1 MRYPSRLAGAVLLA
15 LVLLPW
21 YRLVAAR
28 ATGPSVDQTL
38 HLGREYL
45 AAHWGGLV
53 LGAVLAIVLSRLV
66 PPATGSGVRCGAER
80 WLLRPSRRWS
90 GTALGLLAAGTSLW
104 LSVSV
109 LNRRP
114 ALIDGVV
121 QLLQARYFA
130 SGMLGG
136 PPLSH
141 PEFWQFQFMVLTDV
155 GWVSQYPP
163 GFPAALAVAS
173 MVGPAWLLGPILL
186 GMAVYLTT
194 QIGDRLFPGDRATA
208 RLGGALM
215 AVSPFLA
222 FHAGAYMSHV
232 LALVLVSVALFASL
246 RALDGSWRW
255 ALLSGAAVGGL
266 VATRPYVGLT
276 LGFVATVL
284 VWWCVPGPRKLA
296 RGDWARRLGAAATG
310 AAPFAVALM
319 AYNTRV
325 FGGPAR
331 FGYLAAAGP
340 AHGLGFHID
349 PWGNP
354 YGLREAWGYTA
365 ADLLG
370 LSFELLQTPL
380 PAVVLVGLYLLR
392 TPRVETGGRE
402 TGTRLLVA
410 WAMVPLAANAL
421 YWHHDL
427 FMGPRFLYEA
437 APAWCLLLAVASMGL
452 LRGLPEKGAGTGLSR
467 TFTRDGVSA
476 VFLVALA
483 FGLTYAVPAKL
494 SSYEATVRRSGISL
508 RAPTVER
515 PSLVFVHDSWESRL
529 GARLSTLGM
538 RLDSIRAALSHN
550 STCEVD
556 LFVRAWEG
564 DAGSGRSANAP
575 PSGLSFA
582 RSSDR
587 PLRDLHMP
595 SGARIRTY
603 DGETLESECERQAAS
618 DYSGIVALPP
628 LLWQGDLPGLGSTGA
643 MFVRDFGP
651 ARNARLLAR
660 YPDREPA
667 VLVLAGTER
676 LELVG
681 YETGMEALWANP

>member
-1 MRYPSRLAGAVLLA
+1 VRHASRLAGAVLLA

-28 ATGPSVDQTL
+28 ASGPSVDQTL

-53 LGAVLAIVLSRLV
+53 LGAVLALVLSRLV
-66 PPATGSGVRCGAER
+66 PPATGSAVRSVAER
-80 WLLRPSRRWS
+80 WLLRPSRRRF

-104 LSVSV
+104 VSVGV
-109 LNRRP
+109 LNRGP
-114 ALIDGVV
+114 ALLDGVV
-121 QLLQARYFA
+121 QLLQARYLA
-130 SGMLGG
+130 SGVLGG

-141 PEFWQFQFMVLTDV
+141 PEFWQFQFMVLTDA

-173 MVGPAWLLGPILL
+173 SVGPAWLLGPVLL

-194 QIGDRLFPGDRATA
+194 QIADRLFAEDRATA
-208 RLGGALM
+208 RLGAALM

-232 LALVLVSVALFASL
+232 LALALVSIALFASL

-255 ALLSGAAVGGL
+255 ALLSGAAVGAL

-284 VWWCVPGPRKLA
+284 VWWCVPGPRQLA
-296 RGDWARRLGAAATG
+296 RADWARRLGAAAAG
-310 AAPFAVALM
+310 AAPFVVALM

-340 AHGLGFHID
+340 AHGLGFHVD

-354 YGLREAWGYTA
+354 YGPREALGYTA

-392 TPRVETGGRE
+392 APRAEAGARQG
-402 TGTRLLVA
+402 GTRLVVA
-410 WAMVPLAANAL
+410 WAMLPLAANAL

-437 APAWCLLLAVASMGL
+437 APAWCLLLAMAAMGL
-452 LRGLPEKGAGTGLSR
+452 LRGLPEKGAGTALAR
-467 TFTRDGVSA
+467 ICTRDGASA
-476 VFLVALA
+476 VLLLALA
-483 FGLTYAVPAKL
+483 LGLTYAVPAKL
-494 SSYEATVRRSGISL
+494 SSYEATVQRSGVGL
-508 RAPTVER
+508 RAPAVER

-529 GARLSTLGM
+529 GARLSALGM

-556 LFVRAWEG
+556 VFVRAWEA
-564 DAGSGRSANAP
+564 DAASGRFASTP
-575 PSGLSFA
+575 PGGLSFA
-582 RSSDR
+582 HGPHRL
-587 PLRDLHMP
+587 LRELHMP

-603 DGETLESECERQAAS
+603 DGETLESECEREAAS
-618 DYSGIVALPP
+618 DYHGVLALPP

-660 YPDREPA
+660 HPDREPA
-667 VLVLAGTER
+667 LLVLVGTER
-676 LELVG
+676 LELVA
-681 YETGMEALWANP
+681 YETGMEELWANP